1 MLTIDVYQGD
11 WQLQLQASAPASMSW
26 RVIYPGDPDISD
38 LARAQQCLLQHQV
51 ADYQWLCAESD
62 GLWMLQR
69 EQQQWWLTFWSS
81 TADHTA
87 KHWLGHQLSVQQ
99 TELYELAIFD
109 TRFTAQQIFDYSRF
123 KWGQR
128 QPLLREIG
136 HGQFHIQLQQP
147 LEDLFILQLSGSS
160 LLLQF
165 RQRTAATRTGND

>member
-1 MLTIDVYQGD
+1 MLVVDAYHGD
-11 WQLQLQASAPASMSW
+11 WQLQLHTSSPASQSW
-26 RVIYPGDPDISD
+26 RIVRPEQPEMRE
-38 LARAQQCLLQHQV
+38 LVRAQQCLMQHQV
-51 ADYQWLCAESD
+51 ADYQWLCAVSD

-81 TADHTA
+81 TVDHTT
-87 KHWLGHQLSVQQ
+87 KHWLGHPLSVQH
-99 TELYELAIFD
+99 TELYELAVID
-109 TRFTAQQIFDYSRF
+109 SRYSAQQIVDYSRF

-165 RQRTAATRTGND
+165 RQRTSTSRSGND